1 VAQRTATTIE
11 ELTAAYLERLEEKTP
26 ASHEL
31 HRQASRVLSGGV
43 SSHFKAWQPFYVRD
57 AKGSRLVDV
66 DGNEYVDLIMGFG
79 PNLLGHSP
87 EVVIDAV
94 REAIGRGTSLA
105 IATPF
110 EVELAQT
117 IARLV
122 PSMEQMRFVASGTE
136 ATMTAL
142 RAARAYTGR
151 TKVAR
156 FEGHWHGQHDWAL
169 VSTADV
175 GADEWA
181 PTPVPDGAGIPSS
194 VLEETVVLPWNDA
207 DTVAPLVRG
216 AADDLAAVI
225 LEPVPFSNI
234 GGVEP
239 NHEFMRALRELT
251 RDRGILLIFD
261 EVITGFRLA
270 LGGAAERFGFAPDLH
285 VFGKTAGGGF
295 PIGVYGGR
303 RDVMEAVVT
312 PTGGPHGANT
322 IFQSGTFSGAPPAMV
337 AGVAMLREL
346 ERTDAIAVA
355 DTRAQSIRD
364 GWRAIARDVELA
376 LQVTGV
382 SSWLGL
388 FFTDHEIRTR
398 RDAMTAD
405 TAPQRAFS
413 LGLLLNGVYMTPSHP
428 GFTSAAH
435 TEADVQHVLEA
446 SERVLSDIKATQ

>member
-1 VAQRTATTIE
+1 VAQRTATTIG

-31 HRQASRVLSGGV
+31 HREASRVLSGGV
-43 SSHFKAWQPFYVRD
+43 SSHFKAWQPFYVRE

-87 EVVIDAV
+87 DVVIDAV

-105 IATPF
+105 IATPL
-110 EVELAQT
+110 EVELAET

-142 RAARAYTGR
+142 RTARAYTGR

-169 VSTADV
+169 VSTAHV
-175 GADEWA
+175 GADEHA
-181 PTPVPDGAGIPSS
+181 PTPVPDGAGIPPS

-207 DTVAPLVRG
+207 DSVAPLVRSE
-216 AADDLAAVI
+216 ADDLAAVI
-225 LEPVPFSNI
+225 CEPVPFSNI

-239 NHEFMRALRELT
+239 DHEFMRALRELT

-312 PTGGPHGANT
+312 PTGGPHGADT

-337 AGVAMLREL
+337 AGVAMLQEL

-355 DTRAQSIRD
+355 DARAEAIRE
-364 GWRAIARDVELA
+364 GWRTIARDLELA
-376 LQVTGV
+376 VQVTGI

-388 FFTDHEIRTR
+388 FFTDREIRTR

-405 TAPQRAFS
+405 APRQRAFS

-435 TEADVQHVLEA
+435 TEADVQRVLEA